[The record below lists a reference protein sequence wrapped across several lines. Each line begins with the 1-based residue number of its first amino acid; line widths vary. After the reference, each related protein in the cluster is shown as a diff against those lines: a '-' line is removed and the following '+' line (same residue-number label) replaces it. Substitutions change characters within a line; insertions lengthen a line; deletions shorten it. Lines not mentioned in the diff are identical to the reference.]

1 MNVVIVRITFIERID
16 QNWCNTYLIS
26 SLHITSASLLFENL
40 GPLDKGLILSIVSLM
55 VSVVVVRGGVVY
67 GREMATNA
75 PYQVGHLTFMVMCCS
90 A

>member
-1 MNVVIVRITFIERID
+1 M
-16 QNWCNTYLIS
+16 S
-26 SLHITSASLLFENL
+26 SPHVTSASLLFENL